1 MTEPSDPARTLVHDA
16 DERSSAPSPRVGVA
30 GRRVG
35 APPGGGPGDGPG
47 DGPGGGP
54 AGAAHLAPSTQRA
67 VLFGMVAFVFL
78 GAFEALAVA
87 TAMPTVAVELDGLTL
102 YTLAFAA
109 SLASSV
115 VGMVASGRWSDR
127 AGPTTPLWTGIGLF
141 LAGLLVAGLA
151 QDMLVL
157 VAGRV
162 LQGVGTGLYIVALYV
177 LVARVFPAD
186 RRPKVF
192 AAFAAAWVIPS
203 IVGPAVAG
211 LVVEHVGWRWVFLA
225 VPVLAVPA
233 LILMRPGMRAARGSA
248 PDDADFPV
256 PDDAPAPIEDA
267 SPADVVTG
275 VAAQGAGIES
285 PLDRG
290 ARQASLTWAVVA
302 ALGIGALNYAGQ
314 LRGPG
319 LVVLLV
325 AALTAVALAVPR
337 LLPRGTTRAARGL
350 PSVIA
355 IRGLVAAAFTGAE
368 VLLPLLLSHERGLSP
383 SLAGAV
389 LTFGAVGW
397 STGSWLRGR
406 ATWGLQHAGY
416 VRLGGTLVALG
427 IAGAALLAWTAVP
440 PVVGMVAWTLAG
452 VGMGMTH
459 PTLSV
464 LTLELSPVA
473 EQGANSS
480 SLQVSDAVAAATAL
494 AVTGSLLWA
503 LHPTLG
509 LASYVVCFA
518 VTVLLAAGVTLLA
531 PRTRPTLTRQTPGPP
546 R

>member
-1 MTEPSDPARTLVHDA
+1 MTADPRTDA
-16 DERSSAPSPRVGVA
+16 DAPAYGSPAPGA
-30 GRRVG
+30 GGTGTGDVG
-35 APPGGGPGDGPG
+35 APAT
-47 DGPGGGP
+47 GP
-54 AGAAHLAPSTQRA
+54 ATGPAEAGTLSPGTQRT

-177 LVARVFPAD
+177 LVARVFPTD

-203 IVGPAVAG
+203 IVGPAIAG

-233 LILMRPGMRAARGSA
+233 LFLMRPGMRAARGSA
-248 PDDADFPV
+248 PEPAPEPADR
-256 PDDAPAPIEDA
+256 PDDA
-267 SPADVVTG
+267 
-275 VAAQGAGIES
+275 ES
-285 PLDRG
+285 PLDRT

-302 ALGIGALNYAGQ
+302 AVGIGALNYAGQ
-314 LRGPG
+314 LRGVG
-319 LVVLLV
+319 LAALLV
-325 AALTAVALAVPR
+325 ASLAAVALAVPR

-427 IAGAALLAWTAVP
+427 IGGAALLAWTAVP

-452 VGMGMTH
+452 LGMGMTH

-480 SLQVSDAVAAATAL
+480 ALQVSDAVAAATAL

-509 LASYVVCFA
+509 LASYVVCFG
-518 VTVLLAAGVTLLA
+518 VTVLLAAGVALLA
-531 PRTRPTLTRQTPGPP
+531 PRTRPVLRA
-546 R
+546 

>member
-1 MTEPSDPARTLVHDA
+1 MTADPRTDA
-16 DERSSAPSPRVGVA
+16 DAPVHGTPD
-30 GRRVG
+30 
-35 APPGGGPGDGPG
+35 APA
-47 DGPGGGP
+47 
-54 AGAAHLAPSTQRA
+54 AGALSPGTQRT

-177 LVARVFPAD
+177 LVARVFPTD

-203 IVGPAVAG
+203 IVGPAIAG

-233 LILMRPGMRAARGSA
+233 LILMRPGMRAARGSGPEDA
-248 PDDADFPV
+248 ASPVSDDA
-256 PDDAPAPIEDA
+256 
-267 SPADVVTG
+267 
-275 VAAQGAGIES
+275 ES
-285 PLDRG
+285 PLDRT
-290 ARQASLTWAVVA
+290 ARQASLAWAVVA
-302 ALGIGALNYAGQ
+302 AVGIGALNYAGQ
-314 LRGPG
+314 LRGVG
-319 LVVLLV
+319 LVLLLV

-337 LLPRGTTRAARGL
+337 LLPPGTTRAARGL

-368 VLLPLLLSHERGLSP
+368 VLLPLLLSHERGLAP

-427 IAGAALLAWTAVP
+427 IGGAALLAWTAVP

-452 VGMGMTH
+452 LGMGMTH

-480 SLQVSDAVAAATAL
+480 ALQVSDAVAAATAL

-509 LASYVVCFA
+509 LASYVVCFG
-518 VTVLLAAGVTLLA
+518 VTVLLAAGVALLA
-531 PRTRPTLTRQTPGPP
+531 PRTRPTLTR
-546 R
+546 

>member
-1 MTEPSDPARTLVHDA
+1 L
-16 DERSSAPSPRVGVA
+16 SPG
-30 GRRVG
+30 
-35 APPGGGPGDGPG
+35 
-47 DGPGGGP
+47 
-54 AGAAHLAPSTQRA
+54 TQRT

-177 LVARVFPAD
+177 LVARVFPTD

-203 IVGPAVAG
+203 IVGPAIAG

-233 LILMRPGMRAARGSA
+233 LFLMRPGMRAARGSA
-248 PDDADFPV
+248 PEPASAPTDR
-256 PDDAPAPIEDA
+256 PDDAEP
-267 SPADVVTG
+267 
-275 VAAQGAGIES
+275 
-285 PLDRG
+285 PLDRT

-302 ALGIGALNYAGQ
+302 AVGIGALNYAGQ
-314 LRGPG
+314 LRGVG
-319 LVVLLV
+319 LAALLV
-325 AALTAVALAVPR
+325 ASLAAVALAVPR

-427 IAGAALLAWTAVP
+427 IGGAALLAWTAVP

-452 VGMGMTH
+452 LGMGMTH

-480 SLQVSDAVAAATAL
+480 ALQVSDAVAAATAL

-509 LASYVVCFA
+509 LASYVVCFG
-518 VTVLLAAGVTLLA
+518 VTVLLAAGVALL
-531 PRTRPTLTRQTPGPP
+531 
-546 R
+546 

>member
-1 MTEPSDPARTLVHDA
+1 MTANPRAVVGA
-16 DERSSAPSPRVGVA
+16 SAPDAPDALDTPGA
-30 GRRVG
+30 TG
-35 APPGGGPGDGPG
+35 APDAAT
-47 DGPGGGP
+47 P
-54 AGAAHLAPSTQRA
+54 ATTDGAAEVATLSPGTQRT

-87 TAMPTVAVELDGLTL
+87 TAMPTVAVALDGLTL

-151 QDMLVL
+151 TDMLVL

-192 AAFAAAWVIPS
+192 AAFAAAWVVPS
-203 IVGPAVAG
+203 IVGPAIAG

-233 LILMRPGMRAARGSA
+233 LVLMRPAMRAARGTAS
-248 PDDADFPV
+248 DDAPSPV
-256 PDDAPAPIEDA
+256 PDDARPVGGDAAPDDA
-267 SPADVVTG
+267 SPRG
-275 VAAQGAGIES
+275 VDPEQ
-285 PLDRG
+285 PLDRT
-290 ARQASLTWAVVA
+290 ARQASLAWAVVA

-314 LRGPG
+314 LRGIA
-319 LVVLLV
+319 LAVLLV
-325 AALTAVALAVPR
+325 AALAAVALAVPR
-337 LLPRGTTRAARGL
+337 LLPPGTTRAARGL
-350 PSVIA
+350 PSVVA

-368 VLLPLLLSHERGLSP
+368 VLLPLLLSHERGLAP

-427 IAGAALLAWTAVP
+427 IGGAALLAWTAVP

-452 VGMGMTH
+452 LGMGMTH

-480 SLQVSDAVAAATAL
+480 ALQVSDAVAAATAL

-503 LHPTLG
+503 LHASLG
-509 LASYVVCFA
+509 LAAYVVCFA
-518 VTVLLAAGVTLLA
+518 VTVLLAGGVALLA
-531 PRTRPTLTRQTPGPP
+531 PRTRPALAR
-546 R
+546 

>member
-1 MTEPSDPARTLVHDA
+1 MTANPRADVAPDAATPAIADA
-16 DERSSAPSPRVGVA
+16 TAT
-30 GRRVG
+30 
-35 APPGGGPGDGPG
+35 
-47 DGPGGGP
+47 P
-54 AGAAHLAPSTQRA
+54 ATTDGAAEVATLSPGTQRT

-87 TAMPTVAVELDGLTL
+87 TAMPTVAVALDGLTL

-151 QDMLVL
+151 TDMLVL

-192 AAFAAAWVIPS
+192 AAFAAAWVVPS
-203 IVGPAVAG
+203 IVGPAIAG

-233 LILMRPGMRAARGSA
+233 LVLMRPAMRAARGTAS
-248 PDDADFPV
+248 DDAPSPV
-256 PDDAPAPIEDA
+256 PDDARPVGGDAAPE
-267 SPADVVTG
+267 
-275 VAAQGAGIES
+275 Q
-285 PLDRG
+285 PLDRT
-290 ARQASLTWAVVA
+290 ARQASLAWAVVA

-314 LRGPG
+314 LRGIA
-319 LVVLLV
+319 LAVLLV
-325 AALTAVALAVPR
+325 AALAAVALAVPR
-337 LLPRGTTRAARGL
+337 LLPPGTTRAVRGL
-350 PSVIA
+350 PSVVA

-368 VLLPLLLSHERGLSP
+368 VLLPLLLSHERGLAP

-427 IAGAALLAWTAVP
+427 IGGAALLAWTAVP

-452 VGMGMTH
+452 LGMGMTH

-480 SLQVSDAVAAATAL
+480 ALQVSDAVAAATAL

-503 LHPTLG
+503 LHASLG
-509 LASYVVCFA
+509 LAAYVVCFA
-518 VTVLLAAGVTLLA
+518 VTVLLAGGVALLA
-531 PRTRPTLTRQTPGPP
+531 PRTRPALAR
-546 R
+546 

>member
-1 MTEPSDPARTLVHDA
+1 MTADPRTDA
-16 DERSSAPSPRVGVA
+16 DAPVHGTPD
-30 GRRVG
+30 
-35 APPGGGPGDGPG
+35 APA
-47 DGPGGGP
+47 
-54 AGAAHLAPSTQRA
+54 AGALSPGTQRT

-157 VAGRV
+157 IAGRV

-177 LVARVFPAD
+177 LVARVFPTD

-203 IVGPAVAG
+203 IVGPAIAG

-233 LILMRPGMRAARGSA
+233 LILMRPGMRAARGSG
-248 PDDADFPV
+248 PEDAASPV
-256 PDDAPAPIEDA
+256 PDDA
-267 SPADVVTG
+267 
-275 VAAQGAGIES
+275 ES
-285 PLDRG
+285 PLDRT
-290 ARQASLTWAVVA
+290 ARQASLAWAVVA
-302 ALGIGALNYAGQ
+302 AVGIGALNYAGQ
-314 LRGPG
+314 LRGVG
-319 LVVLLV
+319 LVLLLV

-337 LLPRGTTRAARGL
+337 LLPPGTTRAARGL

-368 VLLPLLLSHERGLSP
+368 VLLPLLLSHERGLAP

-427 IAGAALLAWTAVP
+427 IGGAALLAWTAVP

-452 VGMGMTH
+452 LGMGMTH

-480 SLQVSDAVAAATAL
+480 ALQVSDAVAAATAL

-509 LASYVVCFA
+509 LASYVVCFG
-518 VTVLLAAGVTLLA
+518 VTVLLAAGVALLA
-531 PRTRPTLTRQTPGPP
+531 PRTRPTLTR
-546 R
+546 

>member
-1 MTEPSDPARTLVHDA
+1 MTAEPRTRPDA
-16 DERSSAPSPRVGVA
+16 Q
-30 GRRVG
+30 
-35 APPGGGPGDGPG
+35 PG
-47 DGPGGGP
+47 
-54 AGAAHLAPSTQRA
+54 AGAGTTAPLTPATQRT

-127 AGPTTPLWTGIGLF
+127 AGPVTPLWTGIGLF

-177 LVARVFPAD
+177 LVARVFPAES
-186 RRPKVF
+186 RPRVF
-192 AAFAAAWVIPS
+192 AAFAAAWVVPS
-203 IVGPAVAG
+203 IVGPAIAG

-233 LILMRPGMRAARGSA
+233 LVLMRPGMRAAQASSPASSA
-248 PDDADFPV
+248 ADDAEP
-256 PDDAPAPIEDA
+256 
-267 SPADVVTG
+267 
-275 VAAQGAGIES
+275 
-285 PLDRG
+285 PLDRT
-290 ARQASLTWAVVA
+290 ARQASLGWAVVA
-302 ALGIGALNYAGQ
+302 AVGIGALNYAGQ
-314 LRGPG
+314 LRGVALG
-319 LVVLLV
+319 VLLV
-325 AALTAVALAVPR
+325 LSLAAVAVAVPR

-350 PSVIA
+350 PSVVA

-406 ATWGLQHAGY
+406 ATWGLAHAGY

-427 IAGAALLAWTAVP
+427 VGGAALLAWTAVP
-440 PVVGMVAWTLAG
+440 PVVGMVAWTFAG
-452 VGMGMTH
+452 LGMGMTH

-480 SLQVSDAVAAATAL
+480 ALQVSDAVAAATAL

-509 LASYVVCFA
+509 LAAYVVCFG
-518 VTVLLAAGVTLLA
+518 VTVLLAAGVALLA
-531 PRTRPTLTRQTPGPP
+531 PRTRPLVAVR
-546 R
+546 

>member
-1 MTEPSDPARTLVHDA
+1 MTADPRTDA
-16 DERSSAPSPRVGVA
+16 DAPVHGTPD
-30 GRRVG
+30 
-35 APPGGGPGDGPG
+35 APA
-47 DGPGGGP
+47 
-54 AGAAHLAPSTQRA
+54 AGALSPGTQRT

-177 LVARVFPAD
+177 LVARVFPTD

-203 IVGPAVAG
+203 IVGPAIAG

-233 LILMRPGMRAARGSA
+233 LILMRPGMRTARGSG
-248 PDDADFPV
+248 PEDAASPV
-256 PDDAPAPIEDA
+256 PDDA
-267 SPADVVTG
+267 
-275 VAAQGAGIES
+275 ES
-285 PLDRG
+285 PLDRT
-290 ARQASLTWAVVA
+290 ARQASLAWAVVA
-302 ALGIGALNYAGQ
+302 AVGIGALNYAGQ
-314 LRGPG
+314 LRGVG
-319 LVVLLV
+319 LVLLLV

-337 LLPRGTTRAARGL
+337 LLPPGTTRAARGL

-368 VLLPLLLSHERGLSP
+368 VLLPLLLSHERGLAP

-427 IAGAALLAWTAVP
+427 IGGAALLAWTAVP

-452 VGMGMTH
+452 LGMGMTH

-480 SLQVSDAVAAATAL
+480 ALQVSDAVAAATAL

-509 LASYVVCFA
+509 LASYVVCFG
-518 VTVLLAAGVTLLA
+518 VTVLLAAGVALLA
-531 PRTRPTLTRQTPGPP
+531 PRTRPTLTR
-546 R
+546 

>member
-1 MTEPSDPARTLVHDA
+1 MTADPRTDA
-16 DERSSAPSPRVGVA
+16 DAPAYGSPAPGADEAGTFEAGTGDVGTA
-30 GRRVG
+30 DVG
-35 APPGGGPGDGPG
+35 APPADPAE
-47 DGPGGGP
+47 
-54 AGAAHLAPSTQRA
+54 AGALSPGTQRT

-87 TAMPTVAVELDGLTL
+87 TAMPTLAVELDGLTL

-177 LVARVFPAD
+177 LVARVFPTD

-203 IVGPAVAG
+203 IVGPAIAG

-233 LILMRPGMRAARGSA
+233 LFLMHPGMRAARGSA
-248 PDDADFPV
+248 PEPASAPTDR
-256 PDDAPAPIEDA
+256 PDDAEP
-267 SPADVVTG
+267 
-275 VAAQGAGIES
+275 
-285 PLDRG
+285 PLDRT

-302 ALGIGALNYAGQ
+302 AVGIGALNYAGQ
-314 LRGPG
+314 LRGVG
-319 LVVLLV
+319 LAALLV
-325 AALTAVALAVPR
+325 ASLAAVALAVPR

-406 ATWGLQHAGY
+406 ATWDLQHAGY

-427 IAGAALLAWTAVP
+427 IGGAALLAWTAVP

-452 VGMGMTH
+452 LGMGMTH

-480 SLQVSDAVAAATAL
+480 ALQVSDAVAAATAL

-509 LASYVVCFA
+509 LASYVVCFG
-518 VTVLLAAGVTLLA
+518 VTVLLAAGVALLA
-531 PRTRPTLTRQTPGPP
+531 PRTRPVLRA
-546 R
+546 

>member
-1 MTEPSDPARTLVHDA
+1 MTADPRTDVDAPAPDAPVDPA
-16 DERSSAPSPRVGVA
+16 
-30 GRRVG
+30 
-35 APPGGGPGDGPG
+35 
-47 DGPGGGP
+47 
-54 AGAAHLAPSTQRA
+54 AGALTPGTQRT

-141 LAGLLVAGLA
+141 LAGLLVAGFA

-203 IVGPAVAG
+203 IVGPAIAG

-233 LILMRPGMRAARGSA
+233 LVLMRPGMRAARDWSDES
-248 PDDADFPV
+248 DDATEP
-256 PDDAPAPIEDA
+256 
-267 SPADVVTG
+267 
-275 VAAQGAGIES
+275 
-285 PLDRG
+285 PLDRS
-290 ARQASLTWAVVA
+290 ARQASLAWAVVA
-302 ALGIGALNYAGQ
+302 AVGIGALNYAGQ
-314 LRGPG
+314 LRGVA
-319 LVVLLV
+319 LALLLV
-325 AALTAVALAVPR
+325 AALAAVALAVPR
-337 LLPRGTTRAARGL
+337 LLPPGTTRAARGL
-350 PSVIA
+350 PSVVA

-368 VLLPLLLSHERGLSP
+368 VLLPLLLSHERGLAP
-383 SLAGAV
+383 SLAGAI

-406 ATWGLQHAGY
+406 ATWGLAHAGY
-416 VRLGGTLVALG
+416 VRLGGTFVALG

-440 PVVGMVAWTLAG
+440 PVVGMVAWTFAG
-452 VGMGMTH
+452 LGMGMTH

-480 SLQVSDAVAAATAL
+480 ALQVSDAVAAATAL

-509 LASYVVCFA
+509 LASYVVCFG
-518 VTVLLAAGVTLLA
+518 VTVLLAAGVALLA
-531 PRTRPTLTRQTPGPP
+531 PRTRPTLTR
-546 R
+546 

>member
-1 MTEPSDPARTLVHDA
+1 MTANPRADVAPDAATPAIADA
-16 DERSSAPSPRVGVA
+16 TAT
-30 GRRVG
+30 
-35 APPGGGPGDGPG
+35 
-47 DGPGGGP
+47 P
-54 AGAAHLAPSTQRA
+54 ATTDGAAEVATLSPGTQRT

-87 TAMPTVAVELDGLTL
+87 TAMPTVAVALDGLTL

-151 QDMLVL
+151 TDMLVL

-192 AAFAAAWVIPS
+192 AAFAAAWVVPS
-203 IVGPAVAG
+203 IVGPAIAG

-233 LILMRPGMRAARGSA
+233 LVLMRPAMRAARGTAS
-248 PDDADFPV
+248 DDAPSPV
-256 PDDAPAPIEDA
+256 PDDARPVGGDAAPE
-267 SPADVVTG
+267 
-275 VAAQGAGIES
+275 Q
-285 PLDRG
+285 PLDRT
-290 ARQASLTWAVVA
+290 ARQASLAWAVVA

-314 LRGPG
+314 LRGIA
-319 LVVLLV
+319 LAVLLV
-325 AALTAVALAVPR
+325 AALAAVALAVPR
-337 LLPRGTTRAARGL
+337 LLPPGTTRAVRGL
-350 PSVIA
+350 PSVVA

-368 VLLPLLLSHERGLSP
+368 VLLPLLLSHERGLAP

-427 IAGAALLAWTAVP
+427 IGGAALLAWTAVP

-452 VGMGMTH
+452 LGMGMTH

-480 SLQVSDAVAAATAL
+480 ALQVSDAVAAATAL

-503 LHPTLG
+503 LHASLG
-509 LASYVVCFA
+509 LAAYVVCFA
-518 VTVLLAAGVTLLA
+518 VTVLLAAGVALLA
-531 PRTRPTLTRQTPGPP
+531 PRTRPALAR
-546 R
+546 

>member
-1 MTEPSDPARTLVHDA
+1 MTADPRTDVGSPTSDTSADPAGTL
-16 DERSSAPSPRVGVA
+16 SPG
-30 GRRVG
+30 
-35 APPGGGPGDGPG
+35 
-47 DGPGGGP
+47 
-54 AGAAHLAPSTQRA
+54 TQRT

-177 LVARVFPAD
+177 LVARVFPVD

-203 IVGPAVAG
+203 IVGPAIAG

-233 LILMRPGMRAARGSA
+233 LILMRPGMRAARGSGPDDAATAA
-248 PDDADFPV
+248 PDDLSS
-256 PDDAPAPIEDA
+256 PIEDA
-267 SPADVVTG
+267 PPYGTVDA
-275 VAAQGAGIES
+275 ES
-285 PLDRG
+285 PLDRT

-302 ALGIGALNYAGQ
+302 AVGIGALNYAGQ
-314 LRGPG
+314 LRGLG
-319 LVVLLV
+319 LVALLV
-325 AALTAVALAVPR
+325 ASLAAVALAVPR
-337 LLPRGTTRAARGL
+337 LLPPGTTRAARGL

-368 VLLPLLLSHERGLSP
+368 VLLPLLLSHERGLAP

-406 ATWGLQHAGY
+406 ATWGLAHAGY
-416 VRLGGTLVALG
+416 VRLGGALVALG
-427 IAGAALLAWTAVP
+427 VAGAALLAWTAVP

-452 VGMGMTH
+452 LGMGMTH

-480 SLQVSDAVAAATAL
+480 ALQVSDAVAAATAL

-509 LASYVVCFA
+509 LASYVVCFG
-518 VTVLLAAGVTLLA
+518 VTVLLAAGVALLA
-531 PRTRPTLTRQTPGPP
+531 PRTRPTLTR
-546 R
+546 

>member
-1 MTEPSDPARTLVHDA
+1 MTANPRADVAPDAATPAIADA
-16 DERSSAPSPRVGVA
+16 TAT
-30 GRRVG
+30 
-35 APPGGGPGDGPG
+35 
-47 DGPGGGP
+47 P
-54 AGAAHLAPSTQRA
+54 ATTDGAAEVATLSPGTQRT

-87 TAMPTVAVELDGLTL
+87 TAMPTVAVALDGLTL

-151 QDMLVL
+151 TDMLVL

-192 AAFAAAWVIPS
+192 AAFAAAWVVPS
-203 IVGPAVAG
+203 IVGPAIAG

-233 LILMRPGMRAARGSA
+233 LVLMRPAMRAARGTAS
-248 PDDADFPV
+248 DDAPSPV
-256 PDDAPAPIEDA
+256 PDDARPVGGDA
-267 SPADVVTG
+267 
-275 VAAQGAGIES
+275 AAEQ
-285 PLDRG
+285 PLDRT
-290 ARQASLTWAVVA
+290 ARQASLAWAVVA

-314 LRGPG
+314 LRGIA
-319 LVVLLV
+319 LAVLLV
-325 AALTAVALAVPR
+325 AALAAVALAVPR
-337 LLPRGTTRAARGL
+337 LLPPGTTRAVRGL
-350 PSVIA
+350 PSVVA

-368 VLLPLLLSHERGLSP
+368 VLLPLLLSHERGLAP

-427 IAGAALLAWTAVP
+427 IGGAALLAWTAVP

-452 VGMGMTH
+452 LGMGMTH

-473 EQGANSS
+473 EQGATSS
-480 SLQVSDAVAAATAL
+480 ALQVSDAVAAATAL

-503 LHPTLG
+503 LHASLG
-509 LASYVVCFA
+509 LAAYVVCFA
-518 VTVLLAAGVTLLA
+518 VTVLLAGGVALLA
-531 PRTRPTLTRQTPGPP
+531 PRTRPALAR
-546 R
+546 

>member
-1 MTEPSDPARTLVHDA
+1 MTAEPRTRPDAQPGTTASETARPAV
-16 DERSSAPSPRVGVA
+16 
-30 GRRVG
+30 
-35 APPGGGPGDGPG
+35 
-47 DGPGGGP
+47 P
-54 AGAAHLAPSTQRA
+54 ATGSLTPATQRT

-127 AGPTTPLWTGIGLF
+127 AGPVTPLWTGIGLF
-141 LAGLLVAGLA
+141 LAGLLVAGFA

-177 LVARVFPAD
+177 LVARVFPAES
-186 RRPKVF
+186 RPKVF

-203 IVGPAVAG
+203 IVGPAIAG

-233 LILMRPGMRAARGSA
+233 LFLMRPGMRVARGSSPAGTA
-248 PDDADFPV
+248 PDGLPDGATAPSEDGSPSGAVVDA
-256 PDDAPAPIEDA
+256 
-267 SPADVVTG
+267 
-275 VAAQGAGIES
+275 ES
-285 PLDRG
+285 PLDRT
-290 ARQASLTWAVVA
+290 ARQASLAWAVVA
-302 ALGIGALNYAGQ
+302 AVGIGALNYAGQ
-314 LRGPG
+314 LRGVG
-319 LVVLLV
+319 LVLLLV
-325 AALTAVALAVPR
+325 LSLAAVAVAVPR
-337 LLPRGTTRAARGL
+337 LLPPGTTRAARGL
-350 PSVIA
+350 PSVVA

-406 ATWGLQHAGY
+406 ATWGLAHAGY

-427 IAGAALLAWTAVP
+427 VAGAALLAWTAVP
-440 PVVGMVAWTLAG
+440 PVVGMVAWTFAG
-452 VGMGMTH
+452 LGMGMTH

-480 SLQVSDAVAAATAL
+480 ALQVSDAVAAATAL

-509 LASYVVCFA
+509 LAAYVVCFG
-518 VTVLLAAGVTLLA
+518 VTVLLAVGVALLA
-531 PRTRPTLTRQTPGPP
+531 PRTRPLVTAR
-546 R
+546 

>member
-1 MTEPSDPARTLVHDA
+1 MTADPRTDA
-16 DERSSAPSPRVGVA
+16 DAPAYGSPAPGAGETGTGDVGV
-30 GRRVG
+30 
-35 APPGGGPGDGPG
+35 PET
-47 DGPGGGP
+47 GP
-54 AGAAHLAPSTQRA
+54 ATSPTEAGTLSPGTQRT

-177 LVARVFPAD
+177 LVARVFPTD

-203 IVGPAVAG
+203 IVGPAIAG

-233 LILMRPGMRAARGSA
+233 LFLMRPGMRAARGSA
-248 PDDADFPV
+248 PEPAPASAPLSGDR
-256 PDDAPAPIEDA
+256 PDDA
-267 SPADVVTG
+267 
-275 VAAQGAGIES
+275 ES
-285 PLDRG
+285 PLDRT

-302 ALGIGALNYAGQ
+302 AVGIGALNYAGQ
-314 LRGPG
+314 LRGVG
-319 LVVLLV
+319 LAALLVVSL
-325 AALTAVALAVPR
+325 AAVALAVPR

-427 IAGAALLAWTAVP
+427 IGGAALLAWTAVP

-452 VGMGMTH
+452 LGMGMTH

-480 SLQVSDAVAAATAL
+480 ALQVSDAVAAATAL

-509 LASYVVCFA
+509 LASYVVCFG
-518 VTVLLAAGVTLLA
+518 VTVLLAAGVALLA
-531 PRTRPTLTRQTPGPP
+531 PRTRPVLRA
-546 R
+546 

>member
-1 MTEPSDPARTLVHDA
+1 MTADPRTDADAPAYGSPAPGADEAGTFEAGTGDVGTADVGTGDVGTPATDPA
-16 DERSSAPSPRVGVA
+16 E
-30 GRRVG
+30 
-35 APPGGGPGDGPG
+35 
-47 DGPGGGP
+47 
-54 AGAAHLAPSTQRA
+54 AGALSPGTQRT

-162 LQGVGTGLYIVALYV
+162 LQGVGTGLYVVALYV
-177 LVARVFPAD
+177 LVARVFPTD

-203 IVGPAVAG
+203 IVGPAIAG

-233 LILMRPGMRAARGSA
+233 LFLMRPGMRAARGSA
-248 PDDADFPV
+248 PEPASATADRP
-256 PDDAPAPIEDA
+256 EDA
-267 SPADVVTG
+267 EP
-275 VAAQGAGIES
+275 
-285 PLDRG
+285 PLDRT

-302 ALGIGALNYAGQ
+302 AVGIGALNYAGQ
-314 LRGPG
+314 LRGVG
-319 LVVLLV
+319 LAALLV
-325 AALTAVALAVPR
+325 ASLAAVALAVPR

-427 IAGAALLAWTAVP
+427 IGGAALLAWTAVP

-452 VGMGMTH
+452 LGMGMTH

-480 SLQVSDAVAAATAL
+480 ALQVSDAVAAATAL

-509 LASYVVCFA
+509 LASYVVCFG
-518 VTVLLAAGVTLLA
+518 VTVLLAAGVALLA
-531 PRTRPTLTRQTPGPP
+531 PRTRPTLTR
-546 R
+546 

>member
-1 MTEPSDPARTLVHDA
+1 MTADPRTDA
-16 DERSSAPSPRVGVA
+16 DAPVHGTLDAPAEPAAGTLSPG
-30 GRRVG
+30 
-35 APPGGGPGDGPG
+35 
-47 DGPGGGP
+47 
-54 AGAAHLAPSTQRA
+54 TQRT

-109 SLASSV
+109 SIASSV

-127 AGPTTPLWTGIGLF
+127 VGPTTPLWTGIGLF

-177 LVARVFPAD
+177 LVARVFPTH

-203 IVGPAVAG
+203 IVGPAIAG

-248 PDDADFPV
+248 PDDAATAV
-256 PDDAPAPIEDA
+256 PDDAEPPLEAAPPYGTADA
-267 SPADVVTG
+267 
-275 VAAQGAGIES
+275 ES
-285 PLDRG
+285 PLDRT
-290 ARQASLTWAVVA
+290 AREASLAWAVVA
-302 ALGIGALNYAGQ
+302 AVGIGALNYAGQ
-314 LRGPG
+314 LRGLG
-319 LVVLLV
+319 LVALLV
-325 AALTAVALAVPR
+325 ASLAAVALAVPR

-368 VLLPLLLSHERGLSP
+368 VLLPLLLSLERGLAP

-427 IAGAALLAWTAVP
+427 IGGAALLAWTAVP

-452 VGMGMTH
+452 LGMGMTH

-480 SLQVSDAVAAATAL
+480 ALQVSDAVAAATAL

-509 LASYVVCFA
+509 LASYVVCFG
-518 VTVLLAAGVTLLA
+518 VTVLLAAGVALLA
-531 PRTRPTLTRQTPGPP
+531 PRTRPTLTR
-546 R
+546 

>member
-1 MTEPSDPARTLVHDA
+1 MTQPQSART
-16 DERSSAPSPRVGVA
+16 VGTD
-30 GRRVG
+30 
-35 APPGGGPGDGPG
+35 DGVP
-47 DGPGGGP
+47 
-54 AGAAHLAPSTQRA
+54 LAPGTQRA
-67 VLFGMVAFVFL
+67 VLVGMVAFVFL

-87 TAMPTVAVELDGLTL
+87 TAMPTVAVALDGLTL
-102 YTLAFAA
+102 YTLAFAG

-127 AGPTTPLWTGIGLF
+127 AGPTTPLWTGVGLF

-186 RRPKVF
+186 ARPRVF
-192 AAFAAAWVIPS
+192 AAFAAAWVVPS
-203 IVGPAVAG
+203 IVGPAIAG

-225 VPVLAVPA
+225 VPVLALPA
-233 LILMRPGMRAARGSA
+233 LVLMRPGLHAARGTGQG
-248 PDDADFPV
+248 V
-256 PDDAPAPIEDA
+256 PDGAPH
-267 SPADVVTG
+267 
-275 VAAQGAGIES
+275 
-285 PLDRG
+285 LDRS
-290 ARQASLTWAVVA
+290 ARHASLGWAVVA
-302 ALGIGALNYAGQ
+302 AVGIGALNYAGQ
-314 LRGPG
+314 LRGVG
-319 LVVLLV
+319 LVALL
-325 AALTAVALAVPR
+325 AGALAAVALAVPR
-337 LLPRGTTRAARGL
+337 LLPPGTTRAARGL
-350 PSVIA
+350 PSVVA

-368 VLLPLLLSHERGLSP
+368 VLLPLLLSHERGLAP

-406 ATWGLQHAGY
+406 VTWGLAHAGY
-416 VRLGGTLVALG
+416 VRLGGTFVAVG
-427 IAGAALLAWTAVP
+427 VGGAALLAWTAVP
-440 PVVGMVAWTLAG
+440 PVVGMIAWTFAG
-452 VGMGMTH
+452 LGMGMTH

-480 SLQVSDAVAAATAL
+480 ALQVSDAVAAATAL

-503 LHPTLG
+503 LHASLG
-509 LASYVVCFA
+509 LAAYVVCFG
-518 VTVLLAAGVTLLA
+518 VTVLLAAGVALLA
-531 PRTRPTLTRQTPGPP
+531 PRTRPLVTP
-546 R
+546 

>member
-1 MTEPSDPARTLVHDA
+1 MTADSRTDA
-16 DERSSAPSPRVGVA
+16 DAPVHGTPD
-30 GRRVG
+30 
-35 APPGGGPGDGPG
+35 APAEPAE
-47 DGPGGGP
+47 P
-54 AGAAHLAPSTQRA
+54 AGTLSPGTQRT

-177 LVARVFPAD
+177 LVARVFPTD

-203 IVGPAVAG
+203 IVGPAIAG

-248 PDDADFPV
+248 PDDVTSPV
-256 PDDAPAPIEDA
+256 SDDVPSPSEDVPPYGTA
-267 SPADVVTG
+267 HA
-275 VAAQGAGIES
+275 ES
-285 PLDRG
+285 PLDRT
-290 ARQASLTWAVVA
+290 ARQASLAWAVVA

-314 LRGPG
+314 LRGLG
-319 LVVLLV
+319 LAALLV
-325 AALTAVALAVPR
+325 ASLAAVTLAVPR

-368 VLLPLLLSHERGLSP
+368 VLLPLLLSHERGLAP

-427 IAGAALLAWTAVP
+427 IGGAALLAWTAVP

-452 VGMGMTH
+452 LGMGMTH

-480 SLQVSDAVAAATAL
+480 ALQVSDAVAAATAL

-509 LASYVVCFA
+509 LASYVVCFG
-518 VTVLLAAGVTLLA
+518 VTVLLAAGVALLA
-531 PRTRPTLTRQTPGPP
+531 PRTRPVLTR
-546 R
+546 

>member
-1 MTEPSDPARTLVHDA
+1 MTADPRTDA
-16 DERSSAPSPRVGVA
+16 DAPAHGTPDAPATPALSPG
-30 GRRVG
+30 
-35 APPGGGPGDGPG
+35 
-47 DGPGGGP
+47 
-54 AGAAHLAPSTQRA
+54 TQRT

-177 LVARVFPAD
+177 LVARVFPVD

-203 IVGPAVAG
+203 IVGPAIAG

-248 PDDADFPV
+248 PEDAASPV
-256 PDDAPAPIEDA
+256 PDDA
-267 SPADVVTG
+267 
-275 VAAQGAGIES
+275 ES
-285 PLDRG
+285 PLDRT
-290 ARQASLTWAVVA
+290 ARQASLAWAVVA
-302 ALGIGALNYAGQ
+302 AVGIGALNYAGQ
-314 LRGPG
+314 LRGLG
-319 LVVLLV
+319 LAVLLV
-325 AALTAVALAVPR
+325 AALAAVALAVPR
-337 LLPRGTTRAARGL
+337 LLPPGTTRAARGL

-368 VLLPLLLSHERGLSP
+368 VLLPLLLSHERGLAP

-427 IAGAALLAWTAVP
+427 IGGAALLAWTAVP

-452 VGMGMTH
+452 LGMGMTH

-509 LASYVVCFA
+509 LASYVVCFG
-518 VTVLLAAGVTLLA
+518 VTVLLAAGVALLA
-531 PRTRPTLTRQTPGPP
+531 PRTRPTLAR
-546 R
+546 

>member
-1 MTEPSDPARTLVHDA
+1 MTAGPRTRADDETRDAPETHDPVSDGVTDDA
-16 DERSSAPSPRVGVA
+16 TVE
-30 GRRVG
+30 
-35 APPGGGPGDGPG
+35 
-47 DGPGGGP
+47 
-54 AGAAHLAPSTQRA
+54 LAPATQRS
-67 VLFGMVAFVFL
+67 VLFGMVSLVFL

-87 TAMPTVAVELDGLTL
+87 TAMPTVAVALDGLTL

-109 SLASSV
+109 SIASSV

-141 LAGLLVAGLA
+141 LAGLLVAGFA

-177 LVARVFPAD
+177 LVARVFPTD

-203 IVGPAVAG
+203 IVGPAIAG

-233 LILMRPGMRAARGSA
+233 LVLMRPGMRAARTS
-248 PDDADFPV
+248 
-256 PDDAPAPIEDA
+256 
-267 SPADVVTG
+267 SPEP
-275 VAAQGAGIES
+275 VAADDDS
-285 PLDRG
+285 PLDRT
-290 ARQASLTWAVVA
+290 ARQASLAWAVVA
-302 ALGIGALNYAGQ
+302 AVGIGALNYAGQ
-314 LRGPG
+314 TRGVA

-325 AALTAVALAVPR
+325 LSLAAVVVAVPR

-406 ATWGLQHAGY
+406 ATWGLAHSGY

-427 IAGAALLAWTAVP
+427 IGGAALLAWTAVP

-452 VGMGMTH
+452 LGMGMTH

-473 EQGANSS
+473 EQGSNSS
-480 SLQVSDAVAAATAL
+480 ALQVSDAVAAATAL

-503 LHPTLG
+503 LHASLG
-509 LASYVVCFA
+509 LTAYVVCFG
-518 VTVLLAAGVTLLA
+518 VTVALAAGVALLA
-531 PRTRPTLTRQTPGPP
+531 PRTRPLVTAR
-546 R
+546 

>member
-1 MTEPSDPARTLVHDA
+1 MTADPRTDA
-16 DERSSAPSPRVGVA
+16 DAPVHGTPD
-30 GRRVG
+30 
-35 APPGGGPGDGPG
+35 APA
-47 DGPGGGP
+47 
-54 AGAAHLAPSTQRA
+54 AGALSPGTQRT

-177 LVARVFPAD
+177 LVARVFPTD

-203 IVGPAVAG
+203 IVGPAIAG

-233 LILMRPGMRAARGSA
+233 LILMRPGMRAARGSG
-248 PDDADFPV
+248 PEDAASPV
-256 PDDAPAPIEDA
+256 PDDA
-267 SPADVVTG
+267 
-275 VAAQGAGIES
+275 ES
-285 PLDRG
+285 PLDRT
-290 ARQASLTWAVVA
+290 ARQASLAWAVVA
-302 ALGIGALNYAGQ
+302 AVGIGALNYAGQ
-314 LRGPG
+314 LRGVG
-319 LVVLLV
+319 LVLLLV

-337 LLPRGTTRAARGL
+337 LLPPGTTRAARGL

-368 VLLPLLLSHERGLSP
+368 VLLPLLLSHERGLAP

-427 IAGAALLAWTAVP
+427 IGGAALLAWTAVP

-452 VGMGMTH
+452 LGMGMTH

-480 SLQVSDAVAAATAL
+480 ALQVSDAVAAATAL

-509 LASYVVCFA
+509 LASYVVCFG
-518 VTVLLAAGVTLLA
+518 VTVLLAAGVALLA
-531 PRTRPTLTRQTPGPP
+531 PRTRPTLTR
-546 R
+546 

>member
-1 MTEPSDPARTLVHDA
+1 MTANPRADVAPDAATPAIADA
-16 DERSSAPSPRVGVA
+16 TAT
-30 GRRVG
+30 
-35 APPGGGPGDGPG
+35 
-47 DGPGGGP
+47 P
-54 AGAAHLAPSTQRA
+54 ATTDGAAEVATLAPGTQRT

-87 TAMPTVAVELDGLTL
+87 TAMPTVAVALDGLTL

-151 QDMLVL
+151 TDMLVL

-192 AAFAAAWVIPS
+192 AAFAAAWVVPS
-203 IVGPAVAG
+203 IVGPAIAG

-233 LILMRPGMRAARGSA
+233 LVLMRPAMRAARGTAS
-248 PDDADFPV
+248 DDAPSPV
-256 PDDAPAPIEDA
+256 PDDARPVGGDA
-267 SPADVVTG
+267 
-275 VAAQGAGIES
+275 AAEQ
-285 PLDRG
+285 PLDRT
-290 ARQASLTWAVVA
+290 ARQASLAWAVVA

-314 LRGPG
+314 LRGIA
-319 LVVLLV
+319 LAVLLV
-325 AALTAVALAVPR
+325 AALAAVALAVPR
-337 LLPRGTTRAARGL
+337 LLPPGTTRAARGL
-350 PSVIA
+350 PSVVA

-368 VLLPLLLSHERGLSP
+368 VLLPLLLSHERGLAP

-427 IAGAALLAWTAVP
+427 IGGAALLAWTAVP

-452 VGMGMTH
+452 LGMGMTH

-480 SLQVSDAVAAATAL
+480 ALQVSDAVAAATAL

-503 LHPTLG
+503 LHASLG
-509 LASYVVCFA
+509 LAAYVVCFA
-518 VTVLLAAGVTLLA
+518 VTVLLAAGVALLA
-531 PRTRPTLTRQTPGPP
+531 PRTRPALAR
-546 R
+546 

>member
-1 MTEPSDPARTLVHDA
+1 MTADPRTDA
-16 DERSSAPSPRVGVA
+16 DAPVHGTP
-30 GRRVG
+30 
-35 APPGGGPGDGPG
+35 D
-47 DGPGGGP
+47 
-54 AGAAHLAPSTQRA
+54 APSTGTLSPGTQRT

-177 LVARVFPAD
+177 LVARVFPTD

-203 IVGPAVAG
+203 IVGPAIAG

-248 PDDADFPV
+248 PDDVTSPV
-256 PDDAPAPIEDA
+256 SDDVP
-267 SPADVVTG
+267 SPSGDVPPYGT
-275 VAAQGAGIES
+275 AHAES
-285 PLDRG
+285 PLDRT
-290 ARQASLTWAVVA
+290 ARQASLAWAVVA

-314 LRGPG
+314 LRGLG
-319 LVVLLV
+319 LAALLV
-325 AALTAVALAVPR
+325 ASLAAVALAVPR
-337 LLPRGTTRAARGL
+337 LLPPGTTRAARGL

-368 VLLPLLLSHERGLSP
+368 VLLPLLLSHERGLAP

-427 IAGAALLAWTAVP
+427 IGGAALLAWTAVP

-452 VGMGMTH
+452 LGMGMTH

-480 SLQVSDAVAAATAL
+480 ALQVSDAVAAATAL

-509 LASYVVCFA
+509 LASYVVCFG
-518 VTVLLAAGVTLLA
+518 VTVLLAAGVALLA
-531 PRTRPTLTRQTPGPP
+531 PRTRPVLTR
-546 R
+546 

>member
-1 MTEPSDPARTLVHDA
+1 MTQSSDSTRTVVPDA
-16 DERSSAPSPRVGVA
+16 DARPSAPGA
-30 GRRVG
+30 GGSTGAGGGTGAG
-35 APPGGGPGDGPG
+35 APV
-47 DGPGGGP
+47 
-54 AGAAHLAPSTQRA
+54 HLAPATQRT

-177 LVARVFPAD
+177 LVARVFPTD

-192 AAFAAAWVIPS
+192 AAFAAAWVVPS
-203 IVGPAVAG
+203 IVGPAIAG

-233 LILMRPGMRAARGSA
+233 LVLMRPGMRAARGSA
-248 PDDADFPV
+248 PDGAPS
-256 PDDAPAPIEDA
+256 PAPDGGPSPDGAAFPGDTVGGTAVVA
-267 SPADVVTG
+267 SRLDQSAAEPA
-275 VAAQGAGIES
+275 
-285 PLDRG
+285 LDRT

-314 LRGPG
+314 LRGLG
-319 LVVLLV
+319 LVALLV
-325 AALTAVALAVPR
+325 VALAAVASAVPR
-337 LLPRGTTRAARGL
+337 LLPPGTTRAARGL

-355 IRGLVAAAFTGAE
+355 VRGLVAAAFTGAE

-427 IAGAALLAWTAVP
+427 IGGATLLAWTAVP

-452 VGMGMTH
+452 LGMGMTH

-480 SLQVSDAVAAATAL
+480 ALQVSDAVAAATAL

-509 LASYVVCFA
+509 LASYVVCFG
-518 VTVLLAAGVTLLA
+518 VTVLLAAGVALLA
-531 PRTRPTLTRQTPGPP
+531 PRTRPILTPSTP
-546 R
+546 

>member
-1 MTEPSDPARTLVHDA
+1 MTADPRTDA
-16 DERSSAPSPRVGVA
+16 DAPVHGTLDAPAEPAAGTLSPG
-30 GRRVG
+30 
-35 APPGGGPGDGPG
+35 
-47 DGPGGGP
+47 
-54 AGAAHLAPSTQRA
+54 TQRT

-87 TAMPTVAVELDGLTL
+87 TAMPTVAVELDGITL

-115 VGMVASGRWSDR
+115 VGMVASGRSSDR

-177 LVARVFPAD
+177 LVARVFPTD

-203 IVGPAVAG
+203 IVGPAIAG

-248 PDDADFPV
+248 PEDAASPV
-256 PDDAPAPIEDA
+256 PDDA
-267 SPADVVTG
+267 
-275 VAAQGAGIES
+275 ES
-285 PLDRG
+285 PLDRT
-290 ARQASLTWAVVA
+290 ARQASLAWAVVA
-302 ALGIGALNYAGQ
+302 AVGIGALNYAGQ
-314 LRGPG
+314 LRGVG
-319 LVVLLV
+319 LVLLLV
-325 AALTAVALAVPR
+325 AALAAVALAVPR
-337 LLPRGTTRAARGL
+337 LLPPGTTRAARGL

-368 VLLPLLLSHERGLSP
+368 VLLPLLLSHERGLAP
-383 SLAGAV
+383 SLAGTV

-416 VRLGGTLVALG
+416 VRLGGTFVALG
-427 IAGAALLAWTAVP
+427 IGGAALLAWTAVP

-452 VGMGMTH
+452 LGMGMTH

-480 SLQVSDAVAAATAL
+480 ALQVSDAVAAATAL

-509 LASYVVCFA
+509 LASYVVCFG
-518 VTVLLAAGVTLLA
+518 VTVLLAAGVALLA
-531 PRTRPTLTRQTPGPP
+531 PRTRPVLTR
-546 R
+546 

>member
-1 MTEPSDPARTLVHDA
+1 MTADPRTDA
-16 DERSSAPSPRVGVA
+16 DAPAYGSPAPGADEAGTFEAGTGDVGTA
-30 GRRVG
+30 DVG
-35 APPGGGPGDGPG
+35 APAADPAE
-47 DGPGGGP
+47 
-54 AGAAHLAPSTQRA
+54 AGALSPGTQRT

-87 TAMPTVAVELDGLTL
+87 TAMPTVAVKLDGLTL

-177 LVARVFPAD
+177 LVARVFPTD

-203 IVGPAVAG
+203 IVGPAIAG

-233 LILMRPGMRAARGSA
+233 LFLMRPGMRAARGSA
-248 PDDADFPV
+248 PEPASAPTDR
-256 PDDAPAPIEDA
+256 PDDA
-267 SPADVVTG
+267 
-275 VAAQGAGIES
+275 ES
-285 PLDRG
+285 PLDRT

-302 ALGIGALNYAGQ
+302 AVGIGALNYAGQ
-314 LRGPG
+314 LRGVG
-319 LVVLLV
+319 LAALLV
-325 AALTAVALAVPR
+325 ASLAAVALAVPR

-427 IAGAALLAWTAVP
+427 IGGAALLAWTAVP

-452 VGMGMTH
+452 LGMGMTH

-480 SLQVSDAVAAATAL
+480 ALQVSDAVAAATAL

-509 LASYVVCFA
+509 LASYVVCFG
-518 VTVLLAAGVTLLA
+518 VTVLLAAGVALLA
-531 PRTRPTLTRQTPGPP
+531 PRTRPVLRA
-546 R
+546 

>member
-1 MTEPSDPARTLVHDA
+1 MTADPRTDA
-16 DERSSAPSPRVGVA
+16 DAPVHGTPD
-30 GRRVG
+30 
-35 APPGGGPGDGPG
+35 APA
-47 DGPGGGP
+47 
-54 AGAAHLAPSTQRA
+54 AGALSPGTQRT

-109 SLASSV
+109 SLAASV

-177 LVARVFPAD
+177 LVARVFPTD

-203 IVGPAVAG
+203 IVGPAIAG

-233 LILMRPGMRAARGSA
+233 LILMRPGMRAARGSG
-248 PDDADFPV
+248 PEDAASPV
-256 PDDAPAPIEDA
+256 PDDA
-267 SPADVVTG
+267 
-275 VAAQGAGIES
+275 ES
-285 PLDRG
+285 PLDRT
-290 ARQASLTWAVVA
+290 ARQASLAWAVVA
-302 ALGIGALNYAGQ
+302 AVGIGALNYAGQ
-314 LRGPG
+314 LRGVG
-319 LVVLLV
+319 LVLLLV

-337 LLPRGTTRAARGL
+337 LLPPGTTRAARGL

-368 VLLPLLLSHERGLSP
+368 VLLPLLLSHERGLAP

-427 IAGAALLAWTAVP
+427 IGGAALLAWTAVP

-452 VGMGMTH
+452 LGMGMTH

-480 SLQVSDAVAAATAL
+480 ALQVSDAVAAATAL

-509 LASYVVCFA
+509 LASYVVCFG
-518 VTVLLAAGVTLLA
+518 VTVLLAAGVALLA
-531 PRTRPTLTRQTPGPP
+531 PRTRPTLTR
-546 R
+546 

>member
-1 MTEPSDPARTLVHDA
+1 MTAGPRTRADDRGAAPDAPPATGTVTD
-16 DERSSAPSPRVGVA
+16 APSTDASSDATTGTS
-30 GRRVG
+30 
-35 APPGGGPGDGPG
+35 
-47 DGPGGGP
+47 
-54 AGAAHLAPSTQRA
+54 AGAATTRAARELSPATQRT
-67 VLFGMVAFVFL
+67 VLFGMVAYVFL

-127 AGPTTPLWTGIGLF
+127 AGPTSPLWTGIGLF

-177 LVARVFPAD
+177 IVARVFPAD

-203 IVGPAVAG
+203 IIGPAIAG

-233 LILMRPGMRAARGSA
+233 LVLMRPGMRAARGSA
-248 PDDADFPV
+248 PEDAD
-256 PDDAPAPIEDA
+256 AEA
-267 SPADVVTG
+267 
-275 VAAQGAGIES
+275 
-285 PLDRG
+285 PLDRTV
-290 ARQASLTWAVVA
+290 RQASLGWAVVA
-302 ALGIGALNYAGQ
+302 AVGIGALNYAGQ
-314 LRGPG
+314 LRGLG

-325 AALTAVALAVPR
+325 LALAAVVVAVPR

-397 STGSWLRGR
+397 SAGSWLRGR
-406 ATWGLQHAGY
+406 ATWGLAHAAY

-427 IAGAALLAWTAVP
+427 VGGAALLAWTAVP

-452 VGMGMTH
+452 LGMGMTH

-480 SLQVSDAVAAATAL
+480 ALQVSDAVAAATAL

-509 LASYVVCFA
+509 LTAYVVCFG
-518 VTVLLAAGVTLLA
+518 VTVALAAGVALLA
-531 PRTRPTLTRQTPGPP
+531 PRTAP
-546 R
+546 RLVVR

>member
-1 MTEPSDPARTLVHDA
+1 MTADPRTDA
-16 DERSSAPSPRVGVA
+16 DAPVHGTPD
-30 GRRVG
+30 
-35 APPGGGPGDGPG
+35 APA
-47 DGPGGGP
+47 
-54 AGAAHLAPSTQRA
+54 AGALSPGTQRT

-177 LVARVFPAD
+177 LVARVFPTD

-203 IVGPAVAG
+203 IVGPAIAG

-233 LILMRPGMRAARGSA
+233 LILMRPGMRAARGSG
-248 PDDADFPV
+248 PEDAASPV
-256 PDDAPAPIEDA
+256 PDDA
-267 SPADVVTG
+267 
-275 VAAQGAGIES
+275 ES
-285 PLDRG
+285 PLDRT
-290 ARQASLTWAVVA
+290 ARQASLAWAVVA
-302 ALGIGALNYAGQ
+302 AVGIGALNYAGQ
-314 LRGPG
+314 LRGVG
-319 LVVLLV
+319 LVLLLV

-337 LLPRGTTRAARGL
+337 LLPPGTTRAARGL

-368 VLLPLLLSHERGLSP
+368 VLLPLLLSHERGLAP

-427 IAGAALLAWTAVP
+427 IGGAALLAWTAVP

-452 VGMGMTH
+452 LGMGMTH

-480 SLQVSDAVAAATAL
+480 ALQVSDAVAAATAL

-509 LASYVVCFA
+509 LASYVVCFG
-518 VTVLLAAGVTLLA
+518 VTVLLAAGVALLA
-531 PRTRPTLTRQTPGPP
+531 PRTRPTLAT
-546 R
+546 

>member
-1 MTEPSDPARTLVHDA
+1 MTADPRTDA
-16 DERSSAPSPRVGVA
+16 DAPEYGTLDAPAAGTLSPG
-30 GRRVG
+30 
-35 APPGGGPGDGPG
+35 
-47 DGPGGGP
+47 
-54 AGAAHLAPSTQRA
+54 TQRT

-127 AGPTTPLWTGIGLF
+127 AGPVTPLWTGIGLF
-141 LAGLLVAGLA
+141 LAGLLVAGFA
-151 QDMLVL
+151 TDMLVL

-203 IVGPAVAG
+203 IVGPAIAG

-233 LILMRPGMRAARGSA
+233 LILMRPGMRAARGSS
-248 PDDADFPV
+248 PDDAASPV
-256 PDDAPAPIEDA
+256 PDDA
-267 SPADVVTG
+267 
-275 VAAQGAGIES
+275 ES
-285 PLDRG
+285 PLDRT
-290 ARQASLTWAVVA
+290 ARQASLAWAVVA
-302 ALGIGALNYAGQ
+302 AVGIGALNYAGQ
-314 LRGPG
+314 LRGLG
-319 LVVLLV
+319 LVLLLV

-337 LLPRGTTRAARGL
+337 LLPPGTTRAARGL

-368 VLLPLLLSHERGLSP
+368 VLLPLLLSHERGLAP

-427 IAGAALLAWTAVP
+427 IGGAALLAWTAVP

-452 VGMGMTH
+452 LGMGMTH

-480 SLQVSDAVAAATAL
+480 ALQVSDAVAAATAL

-509 LASYVVCFA
+509 LASYVVCFG
-518 VTVLLAAGVTLLA
+518 VTVLLAAGVALLA
-531 PRTRPTLTRQTPGPP
+531 PRTRPVLAT
-546 R
+546 

>member
-1 MTEPSDPARTLVHDA
+1 MTADPRTDA
-16 DERSSAPSPRVGVA
+16 DAPVHGTLDAPAEPAVGTLSPG
-30 GRRVG
+30 
-35 APPGGGPGDGPG
+35 
-47 DGPGGGP
+47 
-54 AGAAHLAPSTQRA
+54 TQRT

-177 LVARVFPAD
+177 LVARVFPTD

-203 IVGPAVAG
+203 IVGPAIAG

-248 PDDADFPV
+248 P
-256 PDDAPAPIEDA
+256 EDA
-267 SPADVVTG
+267 ASPGPD
-275 VAAQGAGIES
+275 GAES
-285 PLDRG
+285 PLDRT
-290 ARQASLTWAVVA
+290 ARQASLAWAVVA
-302 ALGIGALNYAGQ
+302 AVGIGALNYAGQ
-314 LRGPG
+314 LRGLG
-319 LVVLLV
+319 LVALLV
-325 AALTAVALAVPR
+325 ASLAAVALAVPR
-337 LLPRGTTRAARGL
+337 LLPPGTTRAARGL

-368 VLLPLLLSHERGLSP
+368 VLLPLLLSHERGLAP

-416 VRLGGTLVALG
+416 VRLGGILVALG
-427 IAGAALLAWTAVP
+427 IGGAALLAWTAVP

-452 VGMGMTH
+452 LGMGMTH

-480 SLQVSDAVAAATAL
+480 ALQVSDAVAAATAL

-509 LASYVVCFA
+509 LASYVVCFG
-518 VTVLLAAGVTLLA
+518 VTVLLAAVVALLA
-531 PRTRPTLTRQTPGPP
+531 PRTRPTLTR
-546 R
+546 

>member
-1 MTEPSDPARTLVHDA
+1 MTADSRTDA
-16 DERSSAPSPRVGVA
+16 DAPVHGTPD
-30 GRRVG
+30 
-35 APPGGGPGDGPG
+35 APAEPAE
-47 DGPGGGP
+47 P
-54 AGAAHLAPSTQRA
+54 AGTLSPGTQRT

-177 LVARVFPAD
+177 LVARVFPTD

-203 IVGPAVAG
+203 IVGPAIAG

-248 PDDADFPV
+248 PDDVTSPV
-256 PDDAPAPIEDA
+256 SDDVPSPSEDVPPYGTA
-267 SPADVVTG
+267 HA
-275 VAAQGAGIES
+275 ES
-285 PLDRG
+285 PLDRT
-290 ARQASLTWAVVA
+290 ARQASLAWAVVA

-314 LRGPG
+314 LRGLG
-319 LVVLLV
+319 LAALLV
-325 AALTAVALAVPR
+325 ASLAAVALAVPR

-368 VLLPLLLSHERGLSP
+368 VLLPLLLSHERGLAP

-427 IAGAALLAWTAVP
+427 IGGAALLAWTAVP
-440 PVVGMVAWTLAG
+440 PVVGMVPWTLAG
-452 VGMGMTH
+452 LGMGMTH

-480 SLQVSDAVAAATAL
+480 ALQVSDAVAAATAL

-509 LASYVVCFA
+509 LASYVVCFG
-518 VTVLLAAGVTLLA
+518 VTVLLAAGVALLA
-531 PRTRPTLTRQTPGPP
+531 PRTRPVLTR
-546 R
+546 

>member
-1 MTEPSDPARTLVHDA
+1 MTADPRTDADAPVHGTPDAPTEPAAVAL
-16 DERSSAPSPRVGVA
+16 SPG
-30 GRRVG
+30 
-35 APPGGGPGDGPG
+35 
-47 DGPGGGP
+47 
-54 AGAAHLAPSTQRA
+54 TQRT

-177 LVARVFPAD
+177 LVARVFPTD

-203 IVGPAVAG
+203 IVGPAIAG

-233 LILMRPGMRAARGSA
+233 LILMRPGMRAARGST
-248 PDDADFPV
+248 PDDAATAV
-256 PDDAPAPIEDA
+256 PDDA
-267 SPADVVTG
+267 
-275 VAAQGAGIES
+275 ES
-285 PLDRG
+285 PLDRT

-302 ALGIGALNYAGQ
+302 AVGIGALNYAGQ
-314 LRGPG
+314 LRGLG
-319 LVVLLV
+319 LAALLV
-325 AALTAVALAVPR
+325 ASLAAVALAVPR
-337 LLPRGTTRAARGL
+337 LLPRGTTRAVRGL

-368 VLLPLLLSHERGLSP
+368 VLLPLLLSHERGLAP

-427 IAGAALLAWTAVP
+427 IGGAALLTWTAVP

-452 VGMGMTH
+452 LGMGMTH

-480 SLQVSDAVAAATAL
+480 ALQVSDAVAAATAL

-509 LASYVVCFA
+509 LASYVVCFG
-518 VTVLLAAGVTLLA
+518 VTVLLAAGVALLA
-531 PRTRPTLTRQTPGPP
+531 PRTRPTLTR
-546 R
+546 

>member
-1 MTEPSDPARTLVHDA
+1 MTAEPRTDA
-16 DERSSAPSPRVGVA
+16 DAPTYGTPD
-30 GRRVG
+30 
-35 APPGGGPGDGPG
+35 APAVPA
-47 DGPGGGP
+47 
-54 AGAAHLAPSTQRA
+54 AGAALAPGTQRT

-177 LVARVFPAD
+177 LVARVFPTD

-192 AAFAAAWVIPS
+192 AAFAAAWVVPS
-203 IVGPAVAG
+203 IVGPAIAG

-248 PDDADFPV
+248 PDDA
-256 PDDAPAPIEDA
+256 A
-267 SPADVVTG
+267 SPASDDVSAPSEDVPPDGTDD
-275 VAAQGAGIES
+275 AES
-285 PLDRG
+285 PLDRT
-290 ARQASLTWAVVA
+290 ARQASLAWAVVA
-302 ALGIGALNYAGQ
+302 AVGIGALNYAGQ
-314 LRGPG
+314 LRGLG
-319 LVVLLV
+319 LAALLV
-325 AALTAVALAVPR
+325 ASLAAVALAVPR
-337 LLPRGTTRAARGL
+337 LLPPGTTRAARGL

-368 VLLPLLLSHERGLSP
+368 VLLPLLLSHERGLAP

-406 ATWGLQHAGY
+406 ATWGLRHADY

-427 IAGAALLAWTAVP
+427 IGGAALLAWTAVP

-452 VGMGMTH
+452 LGMGMTH

-480 SLQVSDAVAAATAL
+480 ALQVSDAVAAATAL

-509 LASYVVCFA
+509 LASYVVCFG
-518 VTVLLAAGVTLLA
+518 VTVLLAAGVALLA
-531 PRTRPTLTRQTPGPP
+531 PRTRPTLTR
-546 R
+546 

>member
-1 MTEPSDPARTLVHDA
+1 MTANPRAVVGA
-16 DERSSAPSPRVGVA
+16 SAPDAPDALDTPGA
-30 GRRVG
+30 TG
-35 APPGGGPGDGPG
+35 APDAAT
-47 DGPGGGP
+47 P
-54 AGAAHLAPSTQRA
+54 ATTDAAASPATTDGAAEVATLAPGTQRT

-87 TAMPTVAVELDGLTL
+87 TAMPTVAVALDGLTL

-151 QDMLVL
+151 TDMLVL

-192 AAFAAAWVIPS
+192 AAFAAAWVVPS
-203 IVGPAVAG
+203 IVGPAIAG

-225 VPVLAVPA
+225 VPVLAMPA
-233 LILMRPGMRAARGSA
+233 LVLMRPGMRAARSTG
-248 PDDADFPV
+248 DDAGS
-256 PDDAPAPIEDA
+256 PDAGEPA
-267 SPADVVTG
+267 
-275 VAAQGAGIES
+275 
-285 PLDRG
+285 LDRA
-290 ARQASLTWAVVA
+290 ARQASLAWAVVA

-314 LRGPG
+314 LRGIA
-319 LVVLLV
+319 LAVLLV
-325 AALTAVALAVPR
+325 AALAAVALAVPR
-337 LLPRGTTRAARGL
+337 LLPPGTTRAARGL
-350 PSVIA
+350 PSVVA

-368 VLLPLLLSHERGLSP
+368 VLLPLLLSHERGLAP

-427 IAGAALLAWTAVP
+427 IGGAALLAWTAVP

-452 VGMGMTH
+452 LGMGMTH

-480 SLQVSDAVAAATAL
+480 ALQVSDAVAAATAL

-503 LHPTLG
+503 LHASLG
-509 LASYVVCFA
+509 LAAYVVCFA
-518 VTVLLAAGVTLLA
+518 VTVLLAAGVALLA
-531 PRTRPTLTRQTPGPP
+531 PRTRPALAR
-546 R
+546 